1 MLHWKKIFFEFLDC
15 KPKNVEKKVTVTIV
29 EVSKEAGLAKLSYT
43 DDDDGRTL
51 VQAAKL
57 IRQYL
62 FNNETNW
69 NSILIKILKKKKCSV
84 PMSL

>member
-1 MLHWKKIFFEFLDC
+1 M
-15 KPKNVEKKVTVTIV
+15 EKKVTVTIV

-62 FNNETNW
+62 FNNETN
-69 NSILIKILKKKKCSV
+69 
-84 PMSL
+84 